1 MKTTGRVLAA
11 TLFALAAAGYAEFGS
26 AGPRGGGGLHGM
38 SSSRFGVLGA
48 GMARNG
54 IIGSGYRRNGII
66 GSGYQHSGIIG
77 SGFESS
83 RIVAH
88 RVASGGRPGL
98 QEY

>member
-38 SSSRFGVLGA
+38 SSSRLGISGA
-48 GMARNG
+48 GMVRNG
-54 IIGSGYRRNGII
+54 IIGSGLRPT
-66 GSGYQHSGIIG
+66 HGIIG

-83 RIVAH
+83 WIIAH
-88 RVASGGRPGL
+88 RVASGGRPGVE
-98 QEY
+98 QE